1 MPTITKGTNVEIPA
15 KNAGIGDIVL
25 LDSSRNIKVIGH
37 GTYDATSL
45 PAGYVTYG
53 VIYGFVNGLAR
64 IVALEDVNRR
74 FAMLASDTGDES
86 VTGADSINAA
96 YQLASSQVG
105 TNKNTIRNGNTT
117 TYAMISLNVAKSYNW
132 TGDNTIIHP
141 TAAAPA
147 EKVMSRANFEAL
159 PLGGGNARD
168 LYGTYEN
175 YLSQCL
181 AVCNPGSYFMAT
193 DGDRKPHEQ
202 GRWNTILIGAYTKAN
217 PDPNAQGTGPCWYPA
232 ANYCYNYFVSGAGE
246 AAADHNWWLPSMNE
260 MFDLMIDEHLLKVN
274 TSGATTIS
282 DNSGRYSSIRSN
294 NANVCCFRSA
304 SGISYSYNMRYA
316 YRVRPVTIL
325 KLD

>member
-1 MPTITKGTNVEIPA
+1 MPTITKGTNVEIPV

-25 LDSSRNIKVIGH
+25 LNSSRNIKVISH

-45 PAGYVTYG
+45 PTGYVTYG
-53 VIYGFVNGLAR
+53 VIYGFVNGMAR
-64 IVALEDVNRR
+64 IVALEDVSRR

-86 VTGADSINAA
+86 ATGADNINAA
-96 YQLASSQVG
+96 YQLSPSLAAP
-105 TNKNTIRNGNTT
+105 NKNTMRNGLTSS
-117 TYAMISLNVAKSYNW
+117 YVIISLNTAKSYNW

-147 EKVMSRANFEAL
+147 ERIMSRANFDAL

-181 AVCNPGSYFMAT
+181 AVCNPGS
-193 DGDRKPHEQ
+193 
-202 GRWNTILIGAYTKAN
+202 
-217 PDPNAQGTGPCWYPA
+217 CWYPA

-260 MFDLMIDEHLLKVN
+260 IFDLMIDEHCLKVN
-274 TSGATTIS
+274 TSGATAILEGYRFS
-282 DNSGRYSSIRSN
+282 CIKSGTGSVHLFYSSR
-294 NANVCCFRSA
+294 
-304 SGISYSYNMRYA
+304 GISYSYNMRYA
-316 YRVRPVTIL
+316 YRVRPVTLL
-325 KLD
+325 KLA